1 MRNSVRCL
9 LAVPALLCVVL
20 PSPVVAS
27 SPVTGA
33 AMLNSMASP
42 STQQTAPPNSV
53 ILVPDNAF
61 PGGVLTGVVLGP
73 DDQPVPNTRVEIS
86 GGVPAMLGG
95 EVIGEALPCKLGANS
110 PNCPPVK
117 QIPPQIVPGP
127 PVDCVSVLRKAGGDP
142 TASTEMRKAGG
153 DPTASTEMRKAGGDP
168 TASTEMRKSG
178 GDPTAS
184 TAMRK
189 AGGDPGT
196 TASATGL
203 SAWTGPITDAAGR
216 FALCMLPN
224 VSSASVN
231 LPGSAKVPVTSVQ
244 GQIGTPNK
252 PPDFFQPG
260 QKISVTGSISEPKAI
275 QGGQT
280 WLLPAVQAWSPN
292 GQQSITAI
300 KMPNVLKPGPAQIS
314 YTGAD
319 GKPQQVQGTVFKI
332 IRAFLDRSQ
341 LHSNQGATFEY
352 DIQFA
357 APSGQQLC
365 VEMHIAGPIVLTQA
379 PAQVIPVNA
388 DGLGKFSGKIRATQV
403 TPGATVP
410 FDLTPH
416 IHVCG
421 KGM

>member
-9 LAVPALLCVVL
+9 LAVPGLLCVVL

-27 SPVTGA
+27 GPVTGA
-33 AMLNSMASP
+33 AMLNSIASA

-73 DDQPVPNTRVEIS
+73 DDQPVPNTPVEIS
-86 GGVPAMLGG
+86 GGIPATLGG
-95 EVIGEALPCKLGANS
+95 EVIGEPLS
-110 PNCPPVK
+110 CPPNDPK
-117 QIPPQIVPGP
+117 CQPEKPSQKPGEIVPGP

-168 TASTEMRKSG
+168 TASTEMRK
-178 GDPTAS
+178 
-184 TAMRK
+184 

-203 SAWTGPITDAAGR
+203 SARSGPITDAAGR

-224 VSSASVN
+224 APAVNLN
-231 LPGSAKVPVTSVQ
+231 LPGSAKVPVTAVQ
-244 GQIGTPNK
+244 GQIGAPNK

-260 QKISVTGSISEPKAI
+260 QKISVTGSISEPKAT
-275 QGGQT
+275 QEGQT

-292 GQQSITAI
+292 RQQSITAF
-300 KMPNVLKPGPAQIS
+300 KTPNNLKPGPAQIS

-332 IRAFLDRSQ
+332 IRAFLDRAQ
-341 LHSNQGATFEY
+341 LRSNQGATFEY
-352 DIQFA
+352 DVQFA

-379 PAQVIPVNA
+379 PAQVIPINA

-416 IHVCG
+416 IRVCV
-421 KGM
+421 K